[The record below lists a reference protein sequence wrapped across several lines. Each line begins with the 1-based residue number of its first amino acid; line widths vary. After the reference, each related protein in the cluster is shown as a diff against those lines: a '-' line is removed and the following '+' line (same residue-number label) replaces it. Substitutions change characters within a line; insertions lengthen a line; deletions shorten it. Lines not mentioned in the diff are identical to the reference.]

1 MQKEIWERDLI
12 QFEKTNIINLGD
24 YSLGDM
30 VAIIQKLDLVI
41 SSDTSI
47 LHLAASLNKET
58 WGLLNLYPDWR
69 WGAFNKIQPYKSLKL
84 LTERLLNICF
94 ME

>member
-1 MQKEIWERDLI
+1 
-12 QFEKTNIINLGD
+12 
-24 YSLGDM
+24 M
-30 VAIIQKLDLVI
+30 VKIIQNLDLVL

-69 WGAFNKIQPYKSLKL
+69 WGAFNKLHPYKSLKL
-84 LTERLLNICF
+84 FQQRAFNKWEDVELEIYNNLKKK
-94 ME
+94 